1 MWQIFDFINLILKRS
16 LPHISKKMSEMT
28 LTIWVIS
35 IFLNKSS
42 LCLCVLP
49 RLHPLALKY
58 IHVLGFPRFT

>member
-1 MWQIFDFINLILKRS
+1 M
-16 LPHISKKMSEMT
+16 PHISKKIFELT